1 MKKILSFVMVA
12 VLAVMLA
19 GCEKYDDS
27 ELQRR
32 VGELEKS
39 MTQLLNYQ
47 TLLQKLAAGNTV
59 TAYTTTTDGYKL
71 TFSDGN
77 SIEFNSQGPK
87 GDPGKPLTWDDLTQ
101 AQKDALQGA
110 AGEPGKTP
118 KFKIE
123 NETWKVSYDDGATWS
138 DVGSAID
145 RSLIK
150 DIELS
155 DDGKTLLIT
164 LADGTVVPVAFG
176 EKEGYDLDIAGG
188 RKYFSVLEKREFYW
202 GPDPSINKVYY
213 DVPYTLSGEIE
224 TIEDVQFSVRA
235 STSSD
240 QVNPYGLVTV
250 IPTDEKTGVIRVM
263 QTPVCDNDYT
273 FGYSAD
279 GFFWIDWPEMDV
291 EVVAY
296 FPDHTS
302 AFKSFKVLPME
313 IGMQVH
319 DDYSGDFAF
328 EYENNYPVMWLPKEA
343 GTIALK
349 MWISIYKDFGK
360 YDGNEF
366 PAPQFTL
373 PLVSSISRPF
383 IYDFFIPPKSPAFVE
398 TISLEDYWERTYEMT
413 FDYEENTQGK
423 ERYNDCVVLKVTGP
437 QVMENRYR
445 LFTVRFKQPK

>member
-1 MKKILSFVMVA
+1 MKKILSLL
-12 VLAVMLA
+12 VLTALVVA
-19 GCEKYDDS
+19 GCNKYDDS
-27 ELQRR
+27 DLQRR
-32 VGELEKS
+32 VAALETS
-39 MTQLLNYQ
+39 MNQLIGYKD
-47 TLLQKLAAGNTV
+47 LLAKLDAGKTV
-59 TAYTTTTDGYKL
+59 TAFSQSGNEITL
-71 TFSDGN
+71 TFSDGKT
-77 SIEFNSQGPK
+77 ITFNQKGDK
-87 GDPGKPLTWDDLTQ
+87 GDPGESI
-101 AQKDALQGA
+101 QGN
-110 AGEPGKTP
+110 PGTP
-118 KFKIE
+118 GVSPQVKIE
-123 NETWKVSYDDGATWS
+123 GESWMVSYDEGKTWTNI
-138 DVGSAID
+138 GSAID

-373 PLVSSISRPF
+373 PLVSTISRPF
-383 IYDFFIPPKSPAFVE
+383 SYDFFIPPKSPAFVE

-413 FDYEENTQGK
+413 FDYEENTQGM

>member
-1 MKKILSFVMVA
+1 MKKILSLL
-12 VLAVMLA
+12 VLTALVVA
-19 GCEKYDDS
+19 GCNKYDDS
-27 ELQRR
+27 DLQRR
-32 VGELEKS
+32 VAALETS
-39 MTQLLNYQ
+39 MNQLIGYKD
-47 TLLQKLAAGNTV
+47 LLAKLDAGKTV
-59 TAYTTTTDGYKL
+59 TAFSQSGNEITL
-71 TFSDGN
+71 TFSDGKT
-77 SIEFNSQGPK
+77 ITFNQKGDK
-87 GDPGKPLTWDDLTQ
+87 GDPGESI
-101 AQKDALQGA
+101 QGN
-110 AGEPGKTP
+110 PGTP
-118 KFKIE
+118 GVSPQVKIE
-123 NETWKVSYDDGATWS
+123 GESWMVSYDEGKTWTNI
-138 DVGSAID
+138 GSAID

-373 PLVSSISRPF
+373 PLVSTISRPF
-383 IYDFFIPPKSPAFVE
+383 SYDFFIPPKSPAFVE

>member
-1 MKKILSFVMVA
+1 MKKILSLL
-12 VLAVMLA
+12 VLTALVVA
-19 GCEKYDDS
+19 GCNKYDDS
-27 ELQRR
+27 DLQRR
-32 VGELEKS
+32 VAALETS
-39 MTQLLNYQ
+39 MNQLIGYKD
-47 TLLQKLAAGNTV
+47 LLAKLDAGKTV
-59 TAYTTTTDGYKL
+59 TAFSQSGNEITL
-71 TFSDGN
+71 TFSDGKT
-77 SIEFNSQGPK
+77 ITFNQKGDK
-87 GDPGKPLTWDDLTQ
+87 GDPGESI
-101 AQKDALQGA
+101 QGN
-110 AGEPGKTP
+110 PGTP
-118 KFKIE
+118 GVSPQVKIE
-123 NETWKVSYDDGATWS
+123 GESWMVSYDEGKTWTNI
-138 DVGSAID
+138 GSAID

-366 PAPQFTL
+366 SASQFTL

-383 IYDFFIPPKSPAFVE
+383 IYDFFIPPKTPAFVE